1 MRIVGILAILLAIIV
16 GTSLCGCVKDSK
28 SEANELIKMVPSDYK
43 GFIYVNFKNIENSKY
58 ASEYRSKILNSL
70 GLRNANGEKT
80 GIYINKTKRMLI
92 SENRYDRIIFIIEGD
107 YDFDKF
113 KNHLKEIG
121 MKPVEEYEGF
131 KIYTKPSDDRLALTF
146 YKDMIIAGTKQGVY
160 DCINVIKGKR
170 DSLLKNQEVME
181 IYDKLPSD
189 ACVMSVAIGYNPW
202 YKTIGE
208 GMSITLK
215 NDHRVKVVRVEKYKD
230 EETAK
235 EKYEELLKE
244 KEKHEEEMKKKGIS
258 GDIKLD
264 GQYLI
269 ITVEGPE
276 EEINL

>member
-1 MRIVGILAILLAIIV
+1 M
-16 GTSLCGCVKDSK
+16 VKDNK
-28 SEANELIKMVPSDYK
+28 SEANELIKMLPSDYK
-43 GFIYVNFKNIENSKY
+43 GFVYVNFKNIENSKY

-70 GLRNANGEKT
+70 RLGNANGEKT
-80 GIYINKTKRMLI
+80 GIYINKTKRILI
-92 SENRYDRIIFIIEGD
+92 SENGYDWIIFIIEGD
-107 YDFDKF
+107 YNFDKF

-121 MKPVEEYEGF
+121 MEPVEEYEGF
-131 KIYTKPSDDRLALTF
+131 KIYTKTSDDRLALTF

-170 DSLLKNQEVME
+170 DSLLKNKEVME

-189 ACVMSVAIGYNPW
+189 ACVMSVTIGYNSW
-202 YKTIGE
+202 HKTIGE

-235 EKYEELLKE
+235 GKYEELLKQ
-244 KEKHEEEMKKKGIS
+244 KEKHEGEMKKKGIS
-258 GDIKLD
+258 GDVKLD

-269 ITVEGPE
+269 TDSVITVFLSLLVLY
-276 EEINL
+276 NTL